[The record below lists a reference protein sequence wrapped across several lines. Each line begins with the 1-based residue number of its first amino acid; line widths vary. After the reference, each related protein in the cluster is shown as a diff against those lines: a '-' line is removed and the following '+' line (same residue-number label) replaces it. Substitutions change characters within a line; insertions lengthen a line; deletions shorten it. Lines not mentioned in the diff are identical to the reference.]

1 MVGGRPGPGAPFR
14 DLTLTPLAPPPPAV
28 QGGADGLA
36 SHHTVP
42 SCGQRTGFPGQGP
55 QHAITPTFTLSLPD
69 CRQWGTRGGGPSA
82 LPTGGLGPRHCP
94 AGLTSPGECAA
105 EAQSPGDSWPR
116 PACPRCADG
125 GPCRAR
131 PPLWPRD
138 GSELQATGEEQAQAV
153 SLPSPLCPMAGRQFP
168 CERPYFWDQAGGTSP
183 VTRTRGPPDTLSP

>member
-1 MVGGRPGPGAPFR
+1 MIGRSSCLSTAQGGGSRC
-14 DLTLTPLAPPPPAV
+14 PPPIPR
-28 QGGADGLA
+28 
-36 SHHTVP
+36 SHPLFLVVLGY
-42 SCGQRTGFPGQGP
+42 CGQRTGLPGQGP
-55 QHAITPTFTLSLPD
+55 QHAITPTFALSLPD

-183 VTRTRGPPDTLSP
+183 VTCTRGPPDTLSP